1 MVDNRNVLA
10 RTGILTNVDDYTC
23 FLRIRRKFTSMMIQE
38 KLILTQ
44 DRPILK
50 QIIDRLG
57 LNYTEFAKKMEIA
70 LTSLEYYRRG
80 TRQFKL
86 STRQFKILLSL
97 LREVGLTIEELPDDW
112 IVER

>member
-1 MVDNRNVLA
+1 
-10 RTGILTNVDDYTC
+10 
-23 FLRIRRKFTSMMIQE
+23 MMIQE
-38 KLILTQ
+38 KLILIE

-57 LNYTEFAKKMEIA
+57 LNYTQFAKKMEIA

-86 STRQFKILLSL
+86 STRQVKILISL
-97 LREVGLTIEELPDDW
+97 LRQVGLSIEDLPDDW
-112 IVER
+112 IIEK